1 MSMTSSPSGVAV
13 RSGSKGKGEYRESSK
28 DDDGGILGNGSV
40 AGRSILDQF
49 GGPYGGLGD
58 GVAALKQNVALFEEE
73 SVEGLEKQEIAFGL
87 FLHVLEKV
95 SIKAGHLE

>member
-1 MSMTSSPSGVAV
+1 MTSSPSGVAV
-13 RSGSKGKGEYRESSK
+13 RSGSKGKGEYRESTR
-28 DDDGGILGNGSV
+28 GNGSV

-95 SIKAGHLE
+95 SIKAGYLE